1 MLSNEPFLWRG
12 AGEHAC
18 LLLHGLGGG
27 VYELQWLAERLLAAG
42 LTVQGFNYPGHD
54 SAPHRLH
61 DRRSAHMP
69 PSRWTEWYGRALEHY
84 LALQQ
89 EYPRVSLVGFS
100 TGCLLALHLAFAHPI
115 HKLVLL
121 APFFAIRHHWYY
133 LFRPEQYLNSLG
145 WLLKE
150 VPRLSLPIRDGDA
163 RALAERTAY
172 FRNFNLSAVRS
183 ALELIER
190 VKGEVAGIRVPTLI
204 LQSRQDTVVD
214 PEQAAWLYQELGSE
228 EKILSWLEHSDHIL
242 TLDGER
248 ETVFDQVCAFLN
260 QDPSAPGSA

>member
-54 SAPHRLH
+54 RPAHR
-61 DRRSAHMP
+61 MP

-100 TGCLLALHLAFAHPI
+100 TGCLLALHLAFAHPVY
-115 HKLVLL
+115 KLVLL

-145 WLLKE
+145 WLLE
-150 VPRLSLPIRDGDA
+150 DVPRFHLPIRDGDV
-163 RALAERTAY
+163 RALAEKVAY
-172 FRNFNLSAVRS
+172 FRSFNLSAVRS

-190 VKGEVAGIRVPTLI
+190 VKGEVASIQVPTLI
-204 LQSRQDTVVD
+204 LQSRQDMVVD
-214 PEQAAWLYQELGSE
+214 PDQAMWLYQELGSE

-242 TLDGER
+242 TLDCER
-248 ETVFDQVCAFLN
+248 ETVFDQVCAFLKR
-260 QDPSAPGSA
+260 DPSAPGSA

>member
-12 AGEHAC
+12 SGDHAC

-54 SAPHRLH
+54 RPGPR
-61 DRRSAHMP
+61 MP
-69 PSRWTEWYGRALEHY
+69 PSRWTECYGRALEHY
-84 LALQQ
+84 LALRQ

-100 TGCLLALHLAFAHPI
+100 TGCLLALHLAFAHPV

-121 APFFAIRHHWYY
+121 APFFAIRHRWYY

-145 WLLKE
+145 WLLEE
-150 VPRLSLPIRDGDA
+150 VPRFRLPIRDGDV
-163 RALAERTAY
+163 RALAERVAY
-172 FRNFNLSAVRS
+172 LRSFNLTAVRS

-190 VKGEVAGIRVPTLI
+190 VRGEVASIQVPTLI
-204 LQSRQDTVVD
+204 LQPRQDTVVD
-214 PEQAAWLYQELGSE
+214 PDQAAWLYRELGSA
-228 EKILSWLEHSDHIL
+228 EKTLHWLERSDHVL
-242 TLDGER
+242 TLDCER
-248 ETVFDQVCAFLN
+248 ETVFAQVCAFLTP
-260 QDPSAPGSA
+260 DPAPAASA

>member
-1 MLSNEPFLWRG
+1 LSNEPFLWRG

-84 LALQQ
+84 LALRQ
-89 EYPRVSLVGFS
+89 EYPCLSLVGFS

-121 APFFAIRHHWYY
+121 APS
-133 LFRPEQYLNSLG
+133 EQYLNSLG

-150 VPRLSLPIRDGDA
+150 VPRLSLPIRDGDV
-163 RALAERTAY
+163 RALAEKVAY
-172 FRNFNLSAVRS
+172 FRSFNLSAVRS
-183 ALELIER
+183 ALELIKR
-190 VKGEVAGIRVPTLI
+190 TATARKR
-204 LQSRQDTVVD
+204 
-214 PEQAAWLYQELGSE
+214 
-228 EKILSWLEHSDHIL
+228 
-242 TLDGER
+242 
-248 ETVFDQVCAFLN
+248 
-260 QDPSAPGSA
+260 

>member
-54 SAPHRLH
+54 RPAHR
-61 DRRSAHMP
+61 MP
-69 PSRWTEWYGRALEHY
+69 PSRWTEWYGRVLEHY

-89 EYPRVSLVGFS
+89 EYPRLSLVGFS
-100 TGCLLALHLAFAHPI
+100 TGCLLALHLAFAHPV

-121 APFFAIRHHWYY
+121 APFFAIRHRWYY

-145 WLLKE
+145 WLLEE
-150 VPRLSLPIRDGDA
+150 VPRFRLPIRDGDV
-163 RALAERTAY
+163 RALAERVAY
-172 FRNFNLSAVRS
+172 LRSFNLTAVRS

-190 VKGEVAGIRVPTLI
+190 VRGEVASIQVPTLI
-204 LQSRQDTVVD
+204 LQPRQDTVVD
-214 PEQAAWLYQELGSE
+214 PDQAAWLYRELGSA
-228 EKILSWLEHSDHIL
+228 EKTLHWLERSDHVL
-242 TLDGER
+242 TLDCER
-248 ETVFDQVCAFLN
+248 ETVFAQVCAFLTP
-260 QDPSAPGSA
+260 DPAPAASA

>member
-27 VYELQWLAERLLAAG
+27 IYELQWLAERLLAAG

-61 DRRSAHMP
+61 GRRSAHMP

-84 LALQQ
+84 LALRQ

-100 TGCLLALHLAFAHPI
+100 TGCLLALHLAFAHPVY
-115 HKLVLL
+115 KLVLL

-145 WLLKE
+145 WLLE
-150 VPRLSLPIRDGDA
+150 DVPRFHLPIRDGDV
-163 RALAERTAY
+163 RALAEKVAY
-172 FRNFNLSAVRS
+172 FRSFNLSAVRS

-190 VKGEVAGIRVPTLI
+190 VKGEVASIRVPTLI
-204 LQSRQDTVVD
+204 LQSRQDMVVD
-214 PEQAAWLYQELGSE
+214 PDQAMWLYQELGSE
-228 EKILSWLEHSDHIL
+228 EKILHWLEHSDHIL
-242 TLDGER
+242 TLDCER
-248 ETVFDQVCAFLN
+248 ETVFAQVCAFLKR
-260 QDPSAPGSA
+260 DPSAPGSA

>member
-54 SAPHRLH
+54 RPAHR
-61 DRRSAHMP
+61 MP

-89 EYPRVSLVGFS
+89 EYPRLSLVGFS
-100 TGCLLALHLAFAHPI
+100 TGCLLALHLAFAHPV
-115 HKLVLL
+115 HKLILL
-121 APFFAIRHHWYY
+121 APFFAIRHRWYY

-145 WLLKE
+145 WLLEE
-150 VPRLSLPIRDGDA
+150 VPRFRLPIRDGDV
-163 RALAERTAY
+163 RALAERVAY
-172 FRNFNLSAVRS
+172 LRSFNLTAVRS

-190 VKGEVAGIRVPTLI
+190 VRGEVASIQVPTLI
-204 LQSRQDTVVD
+204 LQPRQDTVVD
-214 PEQAAWLYQELGSE
+214 PDQAAWLYRELGSA
-228 EKILSWLEHSDHIL
+228 EKTLHWLERSDHVL
-242 TLDGER
+242 TLDCER
-248 ETVFDQVCAFLN
+248 ETVFAQVCAFLTP
-260 QDPSAPGSA
+260 DPAPAASA